1 MAIVIATPDESV
13 MVLEVQTGLT
23 EAGSPILANRSYPN
37 IKPATLDQDFYDVA
51 VALGALSDDALISVR
66 RDNRIDMTE

>member
-1 MAIVIATPDESV
+1 MAIVVATPDESI
-13 MVLEVQTGLT
+13 MVLTVQTGT
-23 EAGSPILANRSYPN
+23 TIPGAPILANRSYPN
-37 IKPATLDQDFYDVA
+37 IKSEILDQDFYDVA